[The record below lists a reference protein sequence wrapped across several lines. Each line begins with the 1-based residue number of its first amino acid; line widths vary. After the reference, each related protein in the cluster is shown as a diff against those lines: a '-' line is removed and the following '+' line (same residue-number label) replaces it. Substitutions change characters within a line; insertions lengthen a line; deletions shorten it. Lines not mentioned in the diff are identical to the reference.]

1 MAVRL
6 LRLRLLGLSSQ
17 GPKDSG
23 LVQIYA
29 IKGYLRAAGIPVPE
43 QGEPS
48 FCGLFR
54 VEPNWDELD
63 WSEIFYFHPKLRNA
77 LVKKIDESYDGVRPD
92 ASSSSE
98 EWDEYREY
106 FVDVLQDIYVEF
118 DIDGTEY
125 ELHDV
130 IEPEDLMTFEASDD
144 DADDYDDS
152 DDFDDFDDSDDLMHS

>member
-1 MAVRL
+1 MVT
-6 LRLRLLGLSSQ
+6 LRIFYMGECPFDFDYTVDCIDSST
-17 GPKDSG
+17 GFDF
-23 LVQIYA
+23 
-29 IKGYLRAAGIPVPE
+29 
-43 QGEPS
+43 EPS

-63 WSEIFYFHPKLRNA
+63 WSEIFYFHPKLRKA

-118 DIDGTEY
+118 DINGTEY

-130 IEPEDLMTFEASDD
+130 IEPEDLMTFEASDYF
-144 DADDYDDS
+144 DDYDDFADS
-152 DDFDDFDDSDDLMHS
+152 DDFDDYDDFADSDDFDDTDDFGEY

>member
-1 MAVRL
+1 MVT
-6 LRLRLLGLSSQ
+6 LRIFYMGECPFDFDYTVDCIDSST
-17 GPKDSG
+17 GF
-23 LVQIYA
+23 
-29 IKGYLRAAGIPVPE
+29 E
-43 QGEPS
+43 FEPS

-63 WSEIFYFHPKLRNA
+63 WSEIFYFHPKLRKA

-130 IEPEDLMTFEASDD
+130 IEPEDLMNFEASDDDD

-152 DDFDDFDDSDDLMHS
+152 DDFDDFDDSDFDDFGGIDRKQ